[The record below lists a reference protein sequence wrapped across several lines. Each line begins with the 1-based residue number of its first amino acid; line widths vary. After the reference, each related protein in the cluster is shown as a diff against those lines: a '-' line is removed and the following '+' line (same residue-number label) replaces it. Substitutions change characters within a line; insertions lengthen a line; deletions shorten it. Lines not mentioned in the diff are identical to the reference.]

1 MIAFSAKEAR
11 HLSLSS
17 LGIGANTGLSSIQDT
32 LGKLHIFQLDSVN
45 SFERAHLL
53 PAFSRIGAYDKEQY
67 QRLAF
72 GGKED
77 LPELTEYWGHCA
89 TLLSREDWTLF
100 AFRRADYA
108 SSPKLLSCLAGNK
121 KMVDWIRAELLS
133 NGPLT
138 ISQFEHDENKRTGN
152 WWGWSEIKII
162 LERMYFAGLLVSAGR
177 SNFSRRYALPEQVG
191 LYETKQ
197 LSELEQ
203 KRALL
208 IKAADALGVATH
220 EDLADYFRMTKSE
233 AALALSSLLDSVDL
247 ERVSVEGWEKP
258 AFVSSASHALI
269 GRPFDSGER
278 EARIFSPFDPLI
290 WKRDRLKR
298 IFDFDYRIEI
308 YTPEAKRKY
317 GYYTLPILHRDVM
330 VGRVDLKHDRKNNVL
345 DVLSL
350 WHQEKLSDSQ
360 VKKLTPAVEAEL
372 NLARTWV
379 GAEKLN
385 PPTKGNW
392 AFGGGSR

>member
-1 MIAFSAKEAR
+1 MIALSAKEAR
-11 HLSLSS
+11 QLSLQS
-17 LGIGANTGLSSIQDT
+17 LGIGANAGLSSIQDT

-45 SFERAHLL
+45 IFERAHLL
-53 PAFSRIGAYDKEQY
+53 PTFSRIGAYDKQ
-67 QRLAF
+67 QFQALAF
-72 GGKED
+72 GDKGG
-77 LPELTEYWGHCA
+77 LPTLTEYWGHCA
-89 TLLSREDWTLF
+89 TLLSREDWALF
-100 AFRRADYA
+100 SFRRNEYA
-108 SSPKLLSCLAGNK
+108 NSAKLMSYLDSNK
-121 KMVDWIRAELLS
+121 KMVAWIRAELLS
-133 NGPLT
+133 NGPMT

-162 LERMYFAGLLVSAGR
+162 LERMYFAGLVVSAGR
-177 SNFSRRYALPEQVG
+177 TNFSRKYALPEQVG
-191 LYETKQ
+191 LFETNQ

-233 AALALSSLLDSVDL
+233 AALALGSLLDSGEL
-247 ERVSVEGWEKP
+247 EQVNVEDWEKP
-258 AFVSSASHALI
+258 AFISGASRALI
-269 GRPFDSGER
+269 GRAFEPGDR

-298 IFDFDYRIEI
+298 IFDFDYQIEI

-317 GYYTLPILHRDVM
+317 GYYTLPILHQDVM

-345 DVLSL
+345 DVLCL
-350 WHQEKLSDSQ
+350 WHEEKLSAAK
-360 VKKLTPAVEAEL
+360 VRKITPGVEAEL
-372 NLARTWV
+372 NLAKDWV

-385 PPTKGNW
+385 PPSKGNW
-392 AFGGGSR
+392 AFVGGSR